1 MDFARRNK
9 DKILKLH
16 KEGCSSYEI
25 AEKLGT
31 YSNKILR
38 SLRFLGEEARSSSEA
53 QKLAIERGRSKMPV
67 EKGDKLSEAHKLA
80 LSEGRAR
87 AWESVS
93 DEERERLSQISKNQ
107 WAAMSDED
115 KFELR
120 SLAAQAVRE
129 ASKEGSKAERYLR
142 DELRSLG
149 WDVRFHERNLIPDN
163 KLEVDLFIADI
174 KTAIEIDGPSHFLP
188 IWGEEKLQRHQAADA
203 KKAGLLI
210 NEGYVLVRVKQI
222 TKSLS
227 KKKLRDVLSSVVEVL
242 DQIKEE
248 FPAKENRIIE
258 IEV

>member
-1 MDFARRNK
+1 MEFARRNK
-9 DKILKLH
+9 DTILKLH

-25 AEKLGT
+25 AEALGT

-38 SLRFLGEEARSSSEA
+38 SLRFLGEESRSSSEA
-53 QKLAIERGRSKMPV
+53 QTLALKRGRSKLPV
-67 EKGDKLSEAHKLA
+67 EKGSKHSEAHKLA
-80 LSEGRAR
+80 QSEGRAR
-87 AWESVS
+87 AWDNIS
-93 DEERERLSQISKNQ
+93 DEERERLSQLSKNQ

-129 ASKEGSKAERYLR
+129 ASKEGSKAERYVR

-149 WDVRFHERNLIPDN
+149 WDVRFHERNLLPDN

-188 IWGEEKLQRHQAADA
+188 IWGEERLQRHQTSDA

-227 KKKLRDVLSSVVEVL
+227 KKRLRDVLSSIVEVL
-242 DQIKEE
+242 NGIKEE
-248 FPAKENRIIE
+248 FPTKDNRIIE